1 MRIKEIGEFKLI
13 ERMSHFLQKNER
25 VVLGIGDDC
34 AALKVS
40 PDCLLI
46 ATTDILI
53 ERIHFHLEQVT
64 PKQLAFKSLAVN
76 LSDIASMGARPLYAL
91 VSLGVPSTVSV
102 EFVEDFYRGL
112 GESGKKYN
120 VSVVGGDTSSS
131 KSGLIV
137 NIVLLGEQKKEL
149 IVRRS
154 GAKAGDSIFV
164 TGTLGDSAAGLRVF
178 KTGRD
183 AAAPALQK
191 EADFVLGRHSFPE
204 PRLGEGKF
212 LAENR
217 LASSMIDLSDG
228 VASDIRRLC
237 EQSRVGARIFAD
249 SIPFS
254 SEMKVLAESL
264 REDPLDFALY
274 GGEDYELMF
283 TVAKKNLKRF
293 GELREKMHIPLSCIG
308 EIVKEAEGI
317 TLVKGDSVSE
327 LGKTGYEHFRNK

>member
-1 MRIKEIGEFKLI
+1 MKIQEIGEFQLI
-13 ERMSHFLQKNER
+13 ERMNRSLQKNEG

-34 AALKVS
+34 AALKLS
-40 PDCLLI
+40 SGCLLI

-53 ERIHFHLEQVT
+53 EKIHFHLEQVT
-64 PKQLAFKSLAVN
+64 PEQMAFKSLAVN

-91 VSLGVPSTVSV
+91 VSLGIPSSVSV
-102 EFVEDFYRGL
+102 EFVDDFYREL

-120 VSVVGGDTSSS
+120 VAVVGGDTSSS

-137 NIVLLGEQKKEL
+137 NIVLLGEQKEEL

-164 TGTLGDSAAGLRVF
+164 TGTLGDSAAGLKVF
-178 KTGRD
+178 RTGKD
-183 AAAPALQK
+183 TMAPALQK
-191 EADFVLGRHSFPE
+191 EADFVLARHSFPE

-254 SEMKVLAESL
+254 SEMKVLAESWKK
-264 REDPLDFALY
+264 DPLDFALY

-283 TVAKKNLKRF
+283 TVAKKDLKKF
-293 GELREKMHIPLSCIG
+293 GELREKLHIPLSCIG

-317 TLVKGDSVSE
+317 SLVKDNSVSE